1 MGPLHLVATPA
12 ASTDI
17 SVETLRILSQ
27 KNGDQDAEKTLRLV
41 NRNLRMADQQDQGA
55 VAPAIAIG
63 QVTPPPIPT
72 EQHDDGAVM
81 EVARAEA
88 ELQQEVA
95 KMLAAQPLVITPAK
109 KSKQFTSKF
118 CRSAANPVSE
128 RRSRRSKNTSTRQQK
143 SANGR
148 SARSRRSGARNSI
161 RPGSSSTYFD

>member
-17 SVETLRILSQ
+17 SVEALRILSQ
-27 KNGDQDAEKTLRLV
+27 NGDQDAARTLRLV

-63 QVTPPPIPT
+63 QVAPPPIPT
-72 EQHDDGAVM
+72 EQHDDGAVT

-95 KMLAAQPLVITPAK
+95 KM
-109 KSKQFTSKF
+109 
-118 CRSAANPVSE
+118 
-128 RRSRRSKNTSTRQQK
+128 
-143 SANGR
+143 
-148 SARSRRSGARNSI
+148 
-161 RPGSSSTYFD
+161 